1 MLEHVTLE
9 LESTPT
15 DWLLVLDNA
24 DNLDE
29 YLGRVGTEEIE
40 NDISKHVPRQGR
52 ILITTRDS
60 RFQGDVAP
68 ASHGVQ
74 VQPMTPVEAKDLLLR
89 SISRP
94 IETTERELS
103 GRSVENL
110 LEELG
115 NLPLAIA
122 QAAANIRHLSW
133 SIQDYV
139 AAYRNKKQ
147 RMTLMKTG
155 TLDTMTKDP
164 RTRDQS
170 IFVTWELS
178 FEYLER
184 TFPDSA
190 ACLCYMGCYQYRAI
204 PKVLLKALPQFKD
217 LTPLQFQGVIQIL
230 LHLSLV
236 EQTEEVPE
244 TEEYHIHPV
253 VHERILDRLAFE
265 EQRQYLEPNI
275 DIMST
280 VFPLCNYEQDK
291 RVPIGRYLLLHA
303 VNFVDLGSELSVVSR
318 SCARLLQVVSRLL
331 SVLGI
336 TRLSVTLATKALDM
350 TSVVWDKGH
359 PSVLFVR
366 HVKIQCLNRDAR
378 CEEAL
383 LECNTALEYLN
394 SPSILDGASQDQ
406 LKDVYEMVMSEKTY
420 AYNNSGKWAQTEEF
434 FRQQLASEHA
444 PKQGLALVVMRHNLA
459 NSLKSQNDASKI
471 VEAKAINAELLA
483 WAESAEGK
491 PIMDKSL
498 YLKLL
503 NLKAHILRY
512 ENRLPGSKGKP
523 QTEKCSQIY
532 LRVYETSLEFLGP
545 DDLDTWKA
553 ANNVTSSLTEE
564 GQLEQAMLIL
574 ERFLGVVA
582 TSRARLEGQ
591 FLVTFTLT
599 WYNTINLI
607 YELNRK
613 RRQYDISKLDQLWNI
628 LNETT
633 RALSGDPEEIMKDTG
648 ILNLLGVTHLHQ
660 GRFAEGEQTFRVL
673 LSNNMGSLSV
683 ASGLDYISLYNLM
696 LAIAWQPGR
705 LEEAYEYRAEHEADI
720 IRAEAIY
727 GHLTTRMERFDQDR
741 LAYAEAQSRLAAGDL
756 FLGDD
761 WWTEHEEAMA
771 RAERMYG
778 FLNVPERKPPE
789 TETTSTEDQG
799 TPVVVSKNDRKG
811 KSRAFSRV
819 AVFRRKKDK
828 GDNRI

>member
-29 YLGRVGTEEIE
+29 YLGRVGAEETE

-52 ILITTRDS
+52 ILVTTRDS

-74 VQPMTPVEAKDLLLR
+74 VLPMTPVEAKDLLLR

-94 IETTERELS
+94 VETTERELS
-103 GRSVENL
+103 GRSVEDL

-147 RMTLMKTG
+147 RMNLMRTG
-155 TLDTMTKDP
+155 TLDTMTRDP

-230 LHLSLV
+230 LHLSLI
-236 EQTEEVPE
+236 EQTEAPE
-244 TEEYHIHPV
+244 TEVYHIHPV
-253 VHERILDRLAFE
+253 VHERILDRLASE
-265 EQRQYLEPNI
+265 EQRRYLEPNI
-275 DIMST
+275 DIMSV
-280 VFPLCNYEQDK
+280 VFPLCNYQQDK
-291 RVPIGRYLLLHA
+291 GVPIGRYLLLHA

-331 SVLGI
+331 SVFGI
-336 TRLSVTLATKALDM
+336 TKFSVTLATKALNM
-350 TSVVWDKGH
+350 ASVVWDKGH

-366 HVKIQCLNRDAR
+366 YVKIQCLNHDAR

-383 LECNTALEYLN
+383 LECNAALEYLN
-394 SPSILDGASQDQ
+394 PPSILDETSQDQ
-406 LKDVYEMVMSEKTY
+406 LKDLYDAILSEKTY
-420 AYNNSGKWAQTEEF
+420 AFNCSGKWAQTEEF

-444 PKQGLALVVMRHNLA
+444 PKQGLELVVMRHNLA
-459 NSLKSQNDASKI
+459 NSLKSQNDASKLA
-471 VEAKAINAELLA
+471 EAKAINTELLA

-491 PIMDKSL
+491 PIMEKSL

-503 NLKAHILRY
+503 NLKTHILGC
-512 ENRLPGSKGKP
+512 ENRLPGSKSKS
-523 QTEKCSQIY
+523 QIEKCSQIY
-532 LRVYETSLEFLGP
+532 LRVYEMSLELLGP

-553 ANNVTSSLTEE
+553 ANNVTLSLIEE

-574 ERFLGVVA
+574 ERFLGFA
-582 TSRARLEGQ
+582 AASQARLEGQ

-599 WYNTINLI
+599 WRRTIHLSH
-607 YELNRK
+607 ELAK
-613 RRQYDISKLDQLWNI
+613 KSRRYGISKLDRLWII

-633 RALSGDPEEIMKDTG
+633 RALSGDPEEIMKDTS
-648 ILNLLGVTHLHQ
+648 IMNILGVINLHQ
-660 GRFAEGEQTFRVL
+660 GRFAEGEQIFRTL
-673 LSNNMGSLSV
+673 LSNSMDSLSV
-683 ASGLDYISLYNLM
+683 ASGLEHILLYNLM

-705 LEEAYEYRAEHEADI
+705 LEEAYEYRAEHETDLVQ
-720 IRAEAIY
+720 AEAIY

-756 FLGDD
+756 FVGDD
-761 WWTEHEEAMA
+761 WWNEHEETMA

-778 FLNVPERKPPE
+778 FLDVPERKPQE
-789 TETTSTEDQG
+789 TETTSTQDQG
-799 TPVVVSKNDRKG
+799 TPIMASKIDRKG
-811 KSRAFSRV
+811 KSRVFSGV
-819 AVFRRKKDK
+819 AVFRRRKDK
-828 GDNRI
+828 GDNRV